1 MNDTDQPKQQNIGFV
16 SLGCPKALVDSERI
30 LTRLRGEGYATSA
43 NYENADIVVV
53 NTCGFIDSAKEESL
67 SAINEAL
74 SHNTKVVVTG
84 CLGDEV
90 DLIRTRFPNV
100 SAITGAHQ
108 YDAVMDAIHDLAPPR
123 PDPLRLYDE
132 NELGVKLTPSHYGYL
147 KISEGCNHRCSFCII
162 PSFRGDLASRPID
175 EVLKEAEIMANSGI
189 KEILVISQDTS
200 AYGVDIKHQ
209 KSIWHDKPFEARLDG
224 LCEGLGSLGVWV
236 RLHYVYPY
244 PHVDRLIPL
253 MREGKI
259 LPYLDIPFQHANARV
274 LKSMKR
280 PAHSERTLERIES
293 WRSIMPDLTIRST
306 FIVGFPGETEAE
318 FEELLDWIS
327 IAGLNRIG
335 AFAYENV
342 KGAAAQDLPDHIPEA
357 VKQER
362 LMRFMAVARNLS
374 EAQLR
379 KRVGAFED
387 VIIDTL
393 LPHGGAIGRT
403 KGDAPEI
410 DGKVHLKGVYNCERG
425 DIIKARIT
433 RSDAHDLWAEP
444 FETRRLNQIPTIRK
458 PMRTVLNRRS

>member
-1 MNDTDQPKQQNIGFV
+1 
-16 SLGCPKALVDSERI
+16 
-30 LTRLRGEGYATSA
+30 
-43 NYENADIVVV
+43 
-53 NTCGFIDSAKEESL
+53 
-67 SAINEAL
+67 
-74 SHNTKVVVTG
+74 
-84 CLGDEV
+84 
-90 DLIRTRFPNV
+90 
-100 SAITGAHQ
+100 
-108 YDAVMDAIHDLAPPR
+108 
-123 PDPLRLYDE
+123 
-132 NELGVKLTPSHYGYL
+132 
-147 KISEGCNHRCSFCII
+147 
-162 PSFRGDLASRPID
+162 
-175 EVLKEAEIMANSGI
+175 
-189 KEILVISQDTS
+189 
-200 AYGVDIKHQ
+200 
-209 KSIWHDKPFEARLDG
+209 
-224 LCEGLGSLGVWV
+224 
-236 RLHYVYPY
+236 
-244 PHVDRLIPL
+244 
-253 MREGKI
+253 
-259 LPYLDIPFQHANARV
+259 
-274 LKSMKR
+274 
-280 PAHSERTLERIES
+280 
-293 WRSIMPDLTIRST
+293 MPDLTIRST